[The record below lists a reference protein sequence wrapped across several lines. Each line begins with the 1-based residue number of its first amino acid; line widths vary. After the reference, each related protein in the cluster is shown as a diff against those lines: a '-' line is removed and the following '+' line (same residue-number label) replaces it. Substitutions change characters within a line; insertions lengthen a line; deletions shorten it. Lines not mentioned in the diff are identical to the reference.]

1 MEKEV
6 IFMAQLIKDYIDR
19 IQIGGEQSYKNLAV
33 FPVLSD
39 YVIPFDYLTLDEA
52 LKEDLIEVVE
62 IDKGGSVP
70 ELRVINKSDKMVLI
84 LDGEELVGAKQ
95 NRIVNTT
102 ILIPAMETVV
112 IPVSCVEEGRWSY
125 ATERFHSEERIMAP
139 MMRAAKASQVNF
151 SLRQS
156 GDFRSDQGAI
166 WNEISAKASRREA
179 ESDSMAMAEIYKK
192 DQTNIQDYL
201 QNFAMVDSQIGAIF
215 LINGKV
221 VGMDCFGKIETFQKA
236 FKKIVESYAL
246 DAIDWF
252 DPKLKPE
259 TSKAKVKN
267 FVKTANEANVK
278 THPSVGL
285 GTDCRLDSDICAGFA
300 LAHED
305 QVLHLS
311 VFARESEGKKSKP
324 SSRMQR
330 FSERRKIR

>member
-1 MEKEV
+1 MPE
-6 IFMAQLIKDYIDR
+6 LIKNYMDR
-19 IQIGGEQSYKNLAV
+19 IQIGAEQSYKNLAV
-33 FPVLSD
+33 FPVVSD

-70 ELRVINKSDKMVLI
+70 ELKVINKSEKMVLI

-125 ATERFHSEERIMAP
+125 DTERFHSEERIMAP

-151 SLRQS
+151 SLKQS
-156 GDFRSDQGAI
+156 GEFRSDQGAI
-166 WNEISAKASRREA
+166 WDEISAKASRRKA
-179 ESDSMAMAEIYKK
+179 ESDSMAMAAIYKK
-192 DQTNIQDYL
+192 DQSNIHDYL

-221 VGMDCFGKIETFQKA
+221 LGMDCFGKPETFAKT

-246 DAIDWF
+246 DAIDWY
-252 DPKLKPE
+252 DSKTESK
-259 TSKAKVKN
+259 TSKTKVNN
-267 FVKTANEANVK
+267 FLKTANEAQVE
-278 THPSVGL
+278 THPSIGL
-285 GTDCRLDSDICAGFA
+285 GTDCRLDSNKCTGFA

-311 VFARESEGKKSKP
+311 VFARESEGKKMKP

-330 FSERRKIR
+330 FSSRRRSRI

>member
-1 MEKEV
+1 MDK
-6 IFMAQLIKDYIDR
+6 
-19 IQIGGEQSYKNLAV
+19 IQIGAEQSYKNLAV

-52 LKEDLIEVVE
+52 LSEDLIEVVE
-62 IDKGGSVP
+62 VDKGGSVP
-70 ELRVINKSDKMVLI
+70 ELKVVNKSEKMVLI

-125 ATERFHSEERIMAP
+125 DTERFHSEERIMAP

-151 SLRQS
+151 SLKQS

-166 WNEISAKASRREA
+166 WNEISAKASRRQA
-179 ESDSMAMAEIYKK
+179 ESDSMAMAAIYKK
-192 DQTNIQDYL
+192 DRSNIHDYL

-221 VGMDCFGKIETFQKA
+221 VGMDCFGKPETFAKT

-246 DAIDWF
+246 DAIDWY
-252 DPKLKPE
+252 DSKTESK
-259 TSKAKVKN
+259 TSKTEVKD
-267 FVKTANEANVK
+267 FLKTANEAQVE
-278 THPSVGL
+278 THPSIGL
-285 GTDCRLDSDICAGFA
+285 GTDCRLDSEKCTGFA

-311 VFARESEGKKSKP
+311 VFARGSEDKKTKP

-330 FSERRKIR
+330 FSSRRRGRI